1 MRTPQHQ
8 KGMTAIGWILI
19 LALIG
24 CVVFFLLKL
33 VPIYLDGFTIG
44 DVVSSFKTDRNIASK
59 SPRQIAR
66 EIHKRLD
73 INMIHDVKPEDISI
87 DKTDNLMTIEID
99 YEVREHLVG
108 NIDIVVHF
116 DKRASIPF
124 GT

>member
-1 MRTPQHQ
+1 MRTPQRQ
-8 KGMTAIGWILI
+8 KGITAIGWILI

-33 VPIYLDGFTIG
+33 VPIYLDGFTVG
-44 DVVSSFKTDRNIASK
+44 DVVSSFKTDPDIAQK

-73 INMIHDVKPEDISI
+73 INMIHDVQPDDISI
-87 DKTDNLMTIEID
+87 DKTANLMSIEID

-116 DKRASIPF
+116 DKRAQIPF